1 MRILNSVAQEAFDSP
16 PVFNSFE
23 RKQYFDF
30 PQAIQQ
36 TAAGL
41 RTPANQ
47 LCFLLSCGYF
57 KASKHFFPVWTFRR
71 RDVEYVAGRAGLG
84 LGEIDLDR
92 YPKETS
98 SRHRALILDFYGFR
112 AFSQH
117 GRSILAEEIARLVR
131 FQLQPKLILWRCV
144 DVLVREKI
152 EVPGYF
158 LLADL
163 ILSAINTHNQT
174 LAATVERTLDTETR
188 ALLADLLTQE
198 PLEGGTAPGKT
209 SAYKLTLMKN
219 LSQSTKPSKVKERVA
234 DLDLVRGLYHQLNPA
249 LQTLALKPEGIR
261 YYAYSVIRSKIFQL
275 IRRDDPDRYLHVIAF
290 TAHQCY
296 RLQDNLVD
304 VLLASL
310 QSFQNGAIRE
320 HKEQCY
326 ARREQRNESLK
337 ALVGYLDHTLVGT
350 LTTIDTITE
359 DGALSDAEKVI
370 RIRALLATRETRHL
384 LQQDQ
389 VAELKAS
396 LVRELSEDDYYKILE
411 SKSVWIQNR
420 VSPILKALTFQG
432 DPGTRKLVDAIEHFK
447 ERDGAVDKSA
457 PTGFLDSTERAAV
470 NKDGKFRVSLYKVL
484 LFLQVQGA
492 IKSGALN
499 LKHSYKY
506 RPLDD
511 YLIDRARWLRDKQQL
526 IERAGLEAFVDP
538 YKVLKELDE
547 ALYQQY
553 FITNQ
558 NITEAKNPHIKF
570 GKNGGFT
577 LATPKQEES
586 DAGPLQHFFP
596 DRRFVPLAE
605 ILATVNRC
613 SHYVDELQHWQQ
625 RYHHGEP
632 SEATIYAGLIGIGC
646 TIGLRKMMHI
656 SHPINEAE
664 LERTVNWHFSL
675 DGLQAA
681 NDRILRLIDHLELP
695 NLARCSP
702 DRLHTSS
709 DGQKFEVRVDSLNAN
724 YSYKYFGKGQGVS
737 VYTFRDERDLLWYS
751 TVFSSAERESAY
763 VIDGLMH
770 NEVVRSDIHSTDAFG
785 FSELV
790 FGVSHL
796 LGFSYAPRFKN
807 LQRQRLYIFKSRK
820 GSDRSSWKIQPT
832 GYADD
837 EIAIQYWDDIL
848 RLIATIK
855 LKEVT
860 ASDLFRRLNS
870 YSKQHAL
877 YQALK
882 AFGQIPKS
890 LFILRLIDDPV
901 LRQAIEK
908 QMDRIE
914 HAHRFTRAVSVGNP
928 REFLQAEKEDQQL
941 AEACKRL
948 IKNCIICWNYLYL
961 SQKLEEAEDAAS
973 REAFLDAV
981 AHGSAISW
989 QHINLLGE
997 YDFSEEKLQDK
1008 VGIKPPKLTAKQAQ
1022 ILGAAESPYSP

>member
-1 MRILNSVAQEAFDSP
+1 VVS
-16 PVFNSFE
+16 
-23 RKQYFDF
+23 
-30 PQAIQQ
+30 
-36 TAAGL
+36 
-41 RTPANQ
+41 
-47 LCFLLSCGYF
+47 
-57 KASKHFFPVWTFRR
+57 
-71 RDVEYVAGRAGLG
+71 
-84 LGEIDLDR
+84 
-92 YPKETS
+92 
-98 SRHRALILDFYGFR
+98 
-112 AFSQH
+112 
-117 GRSILAEEIARLVR
+117 
-131 FQLQPKLILWRCV
+131 
-144 DVLVREKI
+144 
-152 EVPGYF
+152 
-158 LLADL
+158 
-163 ILSAINTHNQT
+163 
-174 LAATVERTLDTETR
+174 
-188 ALLADLLTQE
+188 
-198 PLEGGTAPGKT
+198 
-209 SAYKLTLMKN
+209 
-219 LSQSTKPSKVKERVA
+219 
-234 DLDLVRGLYHQLNPA
+234 
-249 LQTLALKPEGIR
+249 
-261 YYAYSVIRSKIFQL
+261 
-275 IRRDDPDRYLHVIAF
+275 
-290 TAHQCY
+290 
-296 RLQDNLVD
+296 
-304 VLLASL
+304 
-310 QSFQNGAIRE
+310 
-320 HKEQCY
+320 
-326 ARREQRNESLK
+326 
-337 ALVGYLDHTLVGT
+337 
-350 LTTIDTITE
+350 
-359 DGALSDAEKVI
+359 
-370 RIRALLATRETRHL
+370 
-384 LQQDQ
+384 
-389 VAELKAS
+389 
-396 LVRELSEDDYYKILE
+396 ELSEDDYYKILE

-420 VSPILKALTFQG
+420 ASPILKALTYQG
-432 DPGTRKLVDAIEHFK
+432 DPGIRKLVDAIEHFK
-447 ERDGAVDKSA
+447 EKDGAVDKSA
-457 PTGFLDSTERAAV
+457 PAAFLDSTERAAV
-470 NKDGKFRVSLYKVL
+470 NKDGKFRVSLYKAL
-484 LFLQVQGA
+484 LFLHVQSA

-499 LKHSYKY
+499 LEHSYKC

-511 YLIDRARWLRDKQQL
+511 YLIDRARWQRDKQQL
-526 IERAGLEAFVDP
+526 IERAELEAFVDSR
-538 YKVLKELDE
+538 KVLKELDE

-586 DAGPLQHFFP
+586 DAEPLQHFFP
-596 DRRFVPLAE
+596 DRCFVPLVE
-605 ILATVNRC
+605 ILATVNRH

-632 SEATIYAGLIGIGC
+632 PEATIYAGLIGIGC
-646 TIGLRKMMHI
+646 TIGLRKMMRI

-681 NDRILRLIDHLELP
+681 NDRILRLIDRLELP
-695 NLARCSP
+695 DLARRSP
-702 DRLHTSS
+702 DHLHTSS

-807 LQRQRLYIFKSRK
+807 LKRQRLYIFKSRK
-820 GSDRSSWKIQPT
+820 GAERSSWKIKPT

-837 EIAIQYWDDIL
+837 ESAIQQWDDIL

-989 QHINLLGE
+989 QHVNLLGE

-1008 VGIKPPKLTAKQAQ
+1008 VGIKPPKLPPKQSQ
-1022 ILGAAESPYSP
+1022 ILEAAESPYSL